1 MIVRIWHGWT
11 SGDNADAYQQL
22 LDTTIVPTIIAR
34 GIPGLRGVDLLRRHD
49 HNHAEVEFLTIM
61 TFDDWAAVESFAGPA
76 RTAAVVPASARQLLA
91 RYDQHAQHY
100 ELVARHRD
108 AQGRY
113 P

>member
-22 LDTTIVPTIIAR
+22 LDTTIMPTIIAR

-49 HNHAEVEFLTIM
+49 HDHAEVEFLTIM

-76 RTAAVVPASARQLLA
+76 RTAAVVPASARQVLA
-91 RYDQHAQHY
+91 RFDQHAQHY
-100 ELVARHRD
+100 GLVARHQH